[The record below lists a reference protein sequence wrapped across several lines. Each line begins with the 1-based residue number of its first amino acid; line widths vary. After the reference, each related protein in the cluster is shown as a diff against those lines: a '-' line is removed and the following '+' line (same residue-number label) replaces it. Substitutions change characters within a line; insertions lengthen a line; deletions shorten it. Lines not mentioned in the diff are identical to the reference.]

1 MANNRCPRT
10 IFKIVRCPGNSRTI
24 LEFGGQFK
32 KNYEISKFDGQFL
45 NLADNF
51 WIWRTISKFGGQ
63 LSVENLDYTYK
74 KILIFFNLI
83 IKFSIFNFYTRTIF
97 LTDNFKIWRIFYE
110 FDGQFQNL
118 ADNYFFFYFLADNF
132 GFLADNCPPIS
143 QDPDFLYLHKWHA
156 IPKS

>member
-1 MANNRCPRT
+1 MFLFNFYIKTDFRVLGNWRT
-10 IFKIVRCPGNSRTI
+10 IVAHRQFLKLSVVRGIR
-24 LEFGGQFK
+24 GQFW
-32 KNYEISKFDGQFL
+32 
-45 NLADNF
+45 NLVDNF

-83 IKFSIFNFYTRTIF
+83 IKFSIFIFYTRTIF

-118 ADNYFFFYFLADNF
+118 ADNSFFFYFLADNF
-132 GFLADNCPPIS
+132 GFSADNRPRTIVVRWQLS
-143 QDPDFLYLHKWHA
+143 A
-156 IPKS
+156 NIPRPRFPLFT